1 MLLKHITRNLDFF
14 RFFHLAQLFS
24 SRCTMCNV
32 RDIYQFNVVLVVLAF
47 QCQRQDSRGI
57 KRCQAR
63 NTKLDCLSSQADTVA
78 SRLASRLGSG
88 NYIADLSSSR
98 EMVVSSPSL
107 ASFGFLTNVEEMPT
121 LFNRLAVPEVA

>member
-1 MLLKHITRNLDFF
+1 
-14 RFFHLAQLFS
+14 
-24 SRCTMCNV
+24 MCNV

-88 NYIADLSSSR
+88 NYIADLSFFQQGNSR
-98 EMVVSSPSL
+98 L
-107 ASFGFLTNVEEMPT
+107 LALFASFGFLTNVEEMPT

>member
-24 SRCTMCNV
+24 SGCTMCNV

-88 NYIADLSSSR
+88 NYSR

>member
-88 NYIADLSSSR
+88 NYVAYLSFFQQGNGR
-98 EMVVSSPSL
+98 LL
-107 ASFGFLTNVEEMPT
+107 ALFGFL
-121 LFNRLAVPEVA
+121 RLLDSR

>member
-32 RDIYQFNVVLVVLAF
+32 RDIYQFNVILVVLAF
-47 QCQRQDSRGI
+47 QGQRQDSRGI

-88 NYIADLSSSR
+88 NYIADLSFFQQGNGR
-98 EMVVSSPSL
+98 LLSL
-107 ASFGFLTNVEEMPT
+107 FGFL
-121 LFNRLAVPEVA
+121 RLLD